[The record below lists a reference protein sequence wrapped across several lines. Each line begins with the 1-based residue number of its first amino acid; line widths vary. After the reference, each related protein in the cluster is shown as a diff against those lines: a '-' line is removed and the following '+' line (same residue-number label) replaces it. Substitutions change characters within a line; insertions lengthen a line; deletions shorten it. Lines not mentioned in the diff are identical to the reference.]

1 MGANPQPQEV
11 GPIYDLLLQT
21 RDGQA
26 LTVLNADRQPLQIA
40 GVAYMTT
47 IDRQQQQHEETELQH
62 KDQVTQLAS
71 PSLTDRELDQWPQ
84 ISQGDWSGGGLQRV
98 LTGSTPLTSFQAA
111 SDPTRYWDG
120 LGLLYPLT
128 DYVPQQPLVPPP
140 VVESKPNPTDSVS
153 FALGMTEE
161 RFGEGF
167 MFAYQDITQSK
178 FFLVTYSNNNR
189 SSTDISAMGA
199 PNDMV
204 TGGGTTWLASQSALW
219 HFDFGTLT
227 NLDTFPAGFT
237 FTRTGNLAVTV
248 VGNRTY
254 VAVAGDDTNSTAT
267 VRLYDVTN
275 FTADTFSNT
284 AVTPLQL
291 DNHGDIRQVL
301 FSGSNLI
308 VVAKYGP
315 EHYLLQYSIVGA
327 TWTTLA
333 KLTGYFAVRVV
344 DISGTLFITCS
355 SEDGGGQLSISLFLL
370 QGGTLQDIG
379 PLTPPTGLYP
389 GELLSLPASAPPYAI
404 FGFYA
409 QDAVNDFGGNVF
421 RVLYAYDVEK
431 GKLFHFATL
440 PTVEPNPIGS
450 DPTGSVV
457 RLAVYHGAQRTFQ
470 GQLSVVDLGVVLPLS
485 INTIPIG
492 GDFTSLPM
500 AQELM
505 FGVTQIGKFGPKARG
520 PLQII
525 SSIIDFTSD
534 QAKLYRQGVVKLLT
548 AMYNHPS
555 CAVQLDVWLDQ
566 DPDTLAATPDFSA
579 FLDGTGKQVING
591 VTMQVT
597 PGGKRLALP
606 IDTLATKAVYRLT
619 TYGAVVIQ
627 GGSILDAPKPK
638 SVAIQIAT
646 GWVQTLLLDLAP
658 QSQSNGK
665 NVQDIWT
672 YQGIDS
678 TAAYN
683 FLRMLWRKRGG
694 ECLAT
699 FPNGDSG
706 PWLIQD
712 EHFDTPKPFGTPFR
726 ADQRATLKYVA
737 AVKLREDIL

>member
-21 RDGQA
+21 RDGQP
-26 LTVLNADRQPLQIA
+26 LTVLNADRMPVQLA

-62 KDQVTQLAS
+62 KDQVVQLAS
-71 PSLTDRELDQWPQ
+71 PNLIDRELDQWPQ

-120 LGLLYPLT
+120 LGLLFPLT
-128 DYVPQQPLVPPP
+128 DYVPQQPLVPSP
-140 VVESKPNPTDSVS
+140 VVEYVNTPTDSVS
-153 FALGMTEE
+153 FAVGLADEP
-161 RFGEGF
+161 FGEGF
-167 MFAYQDITQSK
+167 RFVIQDVTQSK
-178 FFLVTYSNNNR
+178 FFLVTYSNGVR
-189 SSTDISAMGA
+189 SVSDISAMPP

-204 TGGGTTWLASQSALW
+204 TGGGTTWLVAQGSLW
-219 HFDFGTLT
+219 HFDAGTLT
-227 NLDTFPAGFT
+227 SFDTFPAGFN

-254 VAVAGDDTNSTAT
+254 VAVAGTDTNNTDT

-275 FTADTFSNT
+275 FTANTFTNT
-284 AVTPLQL
+284 AVTPLQI
-291 DNHGDIRQVL
+291 DNHGTIRQVL

-308 VVAKYGP
+308 MVAKYGP
-315 EHYLLQYSIVGA
+315 EFYILQYAIVGA

-333 KLTGYFAVRVV
+333 KLPGYFAVRVV
-344 DISGTLFITCS
+344 DVGGTLFITCS
-355 SEDGGGQLSISLFLL
+355 SEDGGGNLAISLFMM
-370 QGGTLQDIG
+370 QGNTLQDIG

-389 GELLSLPASAPPYAI
+389 GELMSLPAAAPPYAI

-409 QDAVNDFGGNVF
+409 QDQVSSFGGNSF

-450 DPTGSVV
+450 DPSGSLV
-457 RLAVYHGAQRTFQ
+457 RLAVYRGAQRQFQ
-470 GQLSVVDLGVVLPLS
+470 GQLSIVDLAVVLPLS
-485 INTIPIG
+485 INPIPIG
-492 GDFTSLPM
+492 GQFTNLPM
-500 AQELM
+500 AQELL
-505 FGVTQIGKFGPKARG
+505 FGVTQTGLFGPKARG

-525 SSIIDFTSD
+525 SSLIDFTSD
-534 QAKLYRQGVVKLLT
+534 QGKLFRQGVVKLLT
-548 AMYNHPS
+548 PMAVHPS

-566 DPDTLAATPDFSA
+566 DPDTITTQPDFSA
-579 FLDGTGKQVING
+579 FLDGTGKLVTNG
-591 VTMQVT
+591 VVTQVA
-597 PGGKRLALP
+597 PGGKRLVLP
-606 IDTLATKAVYRLT
+606 IDVLATKLVYRLT
-619 TYGAVVIQ
+619 TYGGVIVQ
-627 GGSILDAPKPK
+627 NGSILSAPKPK
-638 SVAIQIAT
+638 SVAIRVAT
-646 GWVQTLLLDLAP
+646 GWVQTLLLDIAP
-658 QSQSNGK
+658 QVQSNGK
-665 NVQDIWT
+665 NVADVWT

-683 FLRMLWRKRGG
+683 FIRMLWRKRGG

-706 PWLIQD
+706 DWLLQD
-712 EHFDTPKPFGTPFR
+712 AHFDTPKPMGTPFR
-726 ADQRATLKYVA
+726 ADQRSTLKYVIL
-737 AVKLREDIL
+737 VKLREDIL